1 MSSQGLAAPGAKAN
15 QHARGKE
22 ITLITP
28 STSFALYSARRYLHA
43 PRIQSGGATQGRHHS
58 PFGCY
63 YSTKYVYFS
72 FSSPHVLVSLPPGPA
87 PSRAGRP
94 GVKLANKAARRSNS
108 RSVIRCLVTDKGGIR
123 DDLWW
128 SFANASIAPDVSPAK
143 EAHGSKVR
151 HLVYYHK
158 IKT

>member
-43 PRIQSGGATQGRHHS
+43 PRIRSSGATQGRHHARLVFITLQNMS
-58 PFGCY
+58 IFPFP
-63 YSTKYVYFS
+63 
-72 FSSPHVLVSLPPGPA
+72 PHTCWFRFPRPT

-94 GVKLANKAARRSNS
+94 DVKLANKAARRSNN
-108 RSVIRCLVTDKGGIR
+108 RSVIRCLVMDKGGIR

-143 EAHGSKVR
+143 EANASKVR